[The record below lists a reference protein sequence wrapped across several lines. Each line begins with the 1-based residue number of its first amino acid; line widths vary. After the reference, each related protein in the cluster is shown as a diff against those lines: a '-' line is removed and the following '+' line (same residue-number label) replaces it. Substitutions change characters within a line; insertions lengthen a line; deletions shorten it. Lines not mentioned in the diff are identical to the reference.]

1 MLPRVGVSACLLGEK
16 VRYDGGH
23 KRQDH
28 LLKRLENRVEW
39 VSVCPEA
46 ELGLGVP
53 RETIGLEAIDGG
65 VRLIAYQTRRD
76 LTDSMRDWA
85 RTRLDKLDE
94 LCGFVFKARS
104 PSCAL
109 RSAPVQGATEPSDG
123 VWAEAVR
130 RGLPWLPLADEEQLA
145 DPASTEHFL
154 FRAEECRGLNELFRE
169 KWTPNDLVEF
179 HTSSKL
185 FLLAHSPEACA
196 YLGRMVSRPSPTA
209 EFEAAYRIAY
219 MAAVETPPTPGREAN
234 ALAHAF
240 GYFSERLPPEERQSL
255 AAQIDAVARETA
267 TADDVKGRLRA
278 HAERFQIDYLI
289 RQRYLR

>member
-1 MLPRVGVSACLLGEK
+1 VLPRVGVSACLLGEK

-23 KRQDH
+23 KRQDD
-28 LLKRLENRVEW
+28 LLKRLESRVEW

-65 VRLIAYQTRRD
+65 VRLIANRTRRD

-85 RTRLDKLDE
+85 RTRLDQLDE

-109 RSAPVQGATEPSDG
+109 RSAPVQGETEPSDG
-123 VWAEAVR
+123 VWAESVR
-130 RGLPWLPLADEEQLA
+130 SRFPWLPLADETQLDA
-145 DPASTEHFL
+145 AASAEHFL
-154 FRAEECRGLNELFRE
+154 FRAQECRGLNELFRE
-169 KWTPNDLVEF
+169 KWTSNDLVEF

-185 FLLAHSPEACA
+185 LLLAHSPEAYA
-196 YLGRMVSRPSPTA
+196 ALGRMVSHPRPTA
-209 EFEAAYRIAY
+209 EFEAAYRVAY
-219 MAAVETPPTPGREAN
+219 MAAVGTPPTPGREAN

-240 GYFSERLPPEERQSL
+240 GYFSEKLPPEERQAL
-255 AAQIDAVARETA
+255 ASQIDAVARGA
-267 TADDVKGRLRA
+267 ASADDLKRRLRA
-278 HAERFQIDYLI
+278 EAERFQIDYLVE
-289 RQRYLR
+289 QRYLG